1 MEVMMII
8 ERDKH
13 RVFIS
18 FYHEDDQKYK
28 NYIDYHLSDNIINES
43 VVEGEYDSN
52 NSDEYIK
59 ALIRDEKISP
69 SSVIVVLV
77 GPHTKERKHVDW
89 EIYAGLRESINGR
102 SGLVGIL
109 LPEYDEDIDELP
121 ARLKDNVDSGYADLY
136 CWEDAI
142 YYFDKIIEDA
152 FNRRIEK
159 KDLADNTRKQ
169 KQYNI

>member
-1 MEVMMII
+1 MII

-28 NYIDYHLSDNIINES
+28 NFIDYHLSDNIINES
-43 VVEGEYDSN
+43 VDEGEYDSN

-59 ALIRDEKISP
+59 ALIRNEKISP

-109 LPEYDEDIDELP
+109 LPEYDEDVDELP
-121 ARLKDNVDSGYADLY
+121 ARLKDNVDSGYANLY
-136 CWEDAI
+136 YWEDAVK
-142 YYFDKIIEDA
+142 YFDKIIEDA